1 MSRFLPARRT
11 AAFHLPQPPPQAR
24 WPVLALLAAVAF
36 GLVTSWCDSVHAAD
50 DLPTVTKE
58 LRGRAVDALQQTLR
72 EEERWVKVHAAEFLL
87 ALDYPDDVRE
97 VFEEELARSG
107 DEPEYRIGIWRV
119 LARAAARP
127 EDRESWTAKIRDVF
141 LDVDAPDRL
150 HAVETL
156 AKLRYKAPE
165 GEAEPFEQAARQSEG
180 PMAAYANWV
189 LVNSGVDGAEA
200 RLADLLHSPEPGRRT
215 AAQYALRHLA
225 DLSTATRTR
234 LADAAV
240 GEPED
245 ASGRV
250 FLVSAAVVHAP
261 DDYRVAWKDQLLV
274 YAAEGEPGEKYQAC
288 ETLSA
293 IGSHEDLSLLISLL
307 DDPEADVRSA
317 AGCAI
322 LRIGRRMP
330 HRMTPLDW
338 AVIAVYGVGMIGVG
352 WYYARRTASA
362 EDYLLGGRNMKPL
375 NVGLSL
381 FATLLS
387 TISYL
392 TWPGETIRYGPLFM
406 MGAIVSYPVIY
417 VVTGWFMIPFIMK
430 LKVTSAYEILESRL
444 GPAVRMLG
452 SLLFLSLR
460 LAWMAVII
468 FATSDKVL
476 VPLMGWTSSATPYV
490 CMVLGAIT
498 VIYTSMG
505 GLRAVVLTDVVQ
517 TLILF
522 GGAIL
527 TLVLVSVYLGG
538 VTAWWPTGWM
548 PHWPEPV
555 WGYQPGARI
564 TFFGGFLATFTWY
577 ICTSGSD
584 QMAIQRYLATRD
596 VKAARFVLATSLV
609 ASTLVTIIMISVGL
623 AIYAYF
629 RVNPHLLPDGQTML
643 SDADSLFPQ
652 FIAFGI
658 PVGLS
663 GLVVAGLLA
672 AAMSSL
678 SSGINSSC
686 SVVTV
691 DFVERFRSRRPGQP
705 ETDHVKL
712 ARYVSVVVGVVV
724 VVLSSGVG
732 MVEGN
737 LLEIAFKVVN
747 LLTAPLFGLFFMA
760 MFVRWATAPGT
771 LIGAVFGLA
780 VVVAVNFWKEITG
793 TPGISFIWAM
803 PLGLVVQVGVGMVAS
818 LLPMGRRSGE

>member
-1 MSRFLPARRT
+1 MVLPT
-11 AAFHLPQPPPQAR
+11 
-24 WPVLALLAAVAF
+24 
-36 GLVTSWCDSVHAAD
+36 DSVHAAD
-50 DLPTVTKE
+50 DAPTVTPE
-58 LRGRAVDALQQTLR
+58 VRDRAVQALRRTLV

-87 ALDYPDDVRE
+87 ALDYPDDVQE
-97 VFEEELARSG
+97 TFEEELARSG
-107 DEPEYRIGIWRV
+107 EEPEYRIGIWRV

-127 EDRESWTAKIRDVF
+127 EDRDTWTAKILDVF
-141 LDVDAPDRL
+141 LDTGAPDRL

-156 AKLRYKAPE
+156 AKLRYAASE
-165 GEAEPFEQAARQSEG
+165 EEADVFEEAAREG

-189 LVNSGVDGAEA
+189 LVNSGVEAAES
-200 RLADLLHSPEPGRRT
+200 RLADLLFSPEPGART
-215 AAQYALRHLA
+215 AARYALRHLA
-225 DLSTATRTR
+225 DLSPETRAELTKP
-234 LADAAV
+234 AQ

-245 ASGRV
+245 PSGEV
-250 FLVSAAVVHAP
+250 FLVTAAVVHAP
-261 DDYRVAWKDQLLV
+261 EGLQTAWKDQLLPF
-274 YAAEGEPGEKYQAC
+274 AAEGESSQQYQAC
-288 ETLSA
+288 ETLAA
-293 IGSHEDLSLLISLL
+293 IGAREDLPLLIRLL
-307 DDPEADVRSA
+307 DDADADVRSA
-317 AGCAI
+317 AACAV

-330 HRMTPLDW
+330 HRMPPLDW
-338 AVIAVYGVGMIGVG
+338 AVIVVYGLGMIAVG
-352 WYYARRTASA
+352 WYYARRTESA

-392 TWPGETIRYGPLFM
+392 TWPGETISNGPLFM
-406 MGAIVSYPVIY
+406 LGAMASYPFIY
-417 VVTGWFMIPFIMK
+417 VVTGWFLIPFIMK

-444 GPAVRMLG
+444 GPVVRLLG
-452 SLLFLSLR
+452 SLMFLALR

-476 VPLMGWTSSATPYV
+476 VPLMGWSSSATPYV
-490 CMVLGAIT
+490 CMVLGVIT

-538 VTAWWPTGWM
+538 VTAWWPTGWL

-555 WGYQPGARI
+555 WGYEPGVRI
-564 TFFGGFLATFTWY
+564 TFFAGFLATFTWY

-609 ASTLVTIIMISVGL
+609 ANTLVTIIMVSVGL

-629 RVNPHLLPDGQTML
+629 RANPHLLPDGQTML
-643 SDADSLFPQ
+643 TDADSLFPQ

-686 SVVTV
+686 SVITV
-691 DFVERFRSRRPGQP
+691 DFVDRFRRRREGQP
-705 ETDHVKL
+705 DTDHVKL
-712 ARYVSVVVGVVV
+712 ARYVSVFVGVAVV
-724 VVLSSGVG
+724 MLSFGVR

-737 LLEIAFKVVN
+737 MLELAMKVVN

-760 MFVRWATAPGT
+760 MFVRWATWQGT
-771 LIGAVFGLA
+771 LVGAFFGL
-780 VVVAVNFWKEITG
+780 VVVVTISFWKDFTG
-793 TPGISFIWAM
+793 NGGIGCLWAM
-803 PLGLVVQVGVGMVAS
+803 PLSLLVQIGVGMLAS
-818 LLPMGRRSGE
+818 LVPVGGARREGRETEAVD